1 MTAKVR
7 HFVPVGLATLRA
19 PIRLFHVLSQAG
31 GKSINL
37 VLGYKSDPVTGL
49 VKD

>member
-1 MTAKVR
+1 MTAQVR
-7 HFVPVGLATLRA
+7 HFVPVRLPTFHA
-19 PIRLFHVLSQAG
+19 PIRLSHVLSQEG